1 MEYIKSGNTIAVRI
15 DYDEEVIEKL
25 TELCK
30 KENIASA
37 AVSGIGATKLAE
49 LGLYNIETKEYK
61 VTSYTGLYEV
71 GSFMGNITQKD
82 GEPYLHMHITIGD
95 TEKNEVHSGHLNK
108 AVIGATS
115 EIFVTVFDEKIGRK
129 LDEKTGIN
137 IFDFEK

>member
-1 MEYIKSGNTIAVRI
+1 MYQYDDYINLENSLDLPTEIRGKCVRVVSVLENLEDI
-15 DYDEEVIEKL
+15 VIVHKF
-25 TELCK
+25 K
-30 KENIASA
+30 
-37 AVSGIGATKLAE
+37 
-49 LGLYNIETKEYK
+49 
-61 VTSYTGLYEV
+61 LYEV

-95 TEKNEVHSGHLNK
+95 PEKNEVHSGHLNK